1 MLTPYVGHR
10 ARSALVA
17 AAVLLPSCSKAPV
30 EAAVAGSLS
39 LVQGGAQAV
48 QAGSELPNQIIV
60 RVLDADGKPLGDHPV
75 GFTVSAGGGAV
86 QPGSALTD
94 ENGEAKTKWTLGTG
108 ELTQR
113 LNATVQGL
121 EPLAI
126 TATALFPVDLV
137 VAQGNN
143 QSAKAGAAL
152 PNAIVVRVIGPN
164 NTPMK
169 NIAVAFQVLS
179 GGGLITPPSALTNTL
194 GEVTLRWTL
203 GPQVGAQAL
212 SINSTSLPSISV
224 LANATQ

>member
-1 MLTPYVGHR
+1 MYVGRR
-10 ARSALVA
+10 ARFPLLLASVLLAGCGKQPVEVA
-17 AAVLLPSCSKAPV
+17 AA
-30 EAAVAGSLS
+30 GSIS
-39 LVQGGAQAV
+39 LVQGAAQSV

-60 RVLDADGKPLGDHPV
+60 RVLDTDGKPLGDHPV
-75 GFTVSAGGGAV
+75 GFTIAAGGGAV

-94 ENGEAKTKWTLGTG
+94 ENGEAKTKWTLGTSDVN
-108 ELTQR
+108 QR
-113 LNATVQGL
+113 LLATVQGL

-126 TATALFPVDLV
+126 AATGLFPADLV

-143 QSAKAGAAL
+143 QSAKAGGAL

-179 GGGLITPPSALTNTL
+179 GGGLITPPSAMTNTL

-212 SINSTSLPSISV
+212 SINSTSLPSITV
-224 LANATQ
+224 LATATP